1 MYVEDLRD
9 SENIQRPH
17 VEIYYLDSSQLSQ
30 IWELQIKIPLP
41 HLSHLYV
48 LLNDSN

>member
-17 VEIYYLDSSQLSQ
+17 VEIYCLDSSQLSQ
-30 IWELQIKIPLP
+30 IWELQIKSPIPDF
-41 HLSHLYV
+41 SHLYA